1 MLAYPYGIVKRGA
14 SKLDIYC
21 LPTVTGRENVKAH
34 ILDVLDQ
41 DNVFYISCTH
51 PNSKCKSKRYKVTI
65 MEDKEGQRVR
75 TLTFNNGNAAAYRSH
90 HVKKHKYRQ
99 EHNQSPTSSR
109 LGPPAT
115 MALAVSRLTWLILL
129 YIE

>member
-1 MLAYPYGIVKRGA
+1 M
-14 SKLDIYC
+14 
-21 LPTVTGRENVKAH
+21 TGRENVKAH

-51 PNSKCKSKRYKVTI
+51 SNSKCKSKRYKVTI

-90 HVKKHKYRQ
+90 HVKKINYRQ
-99 EHNQSPTSSR
+99 KYNQSPTS
-109 LGPPAT
+109 
-115 MALAVSRLTWLILL
+115 
-129 YIE
+129 